1 MTIMALDDALAEI
14 EKRFDPLPLDDKLL
28 VIEHLVRR
36 VRHAERFDPAET
48 ERQLAEF
55 AADEE
60 MLRRIGMA
68 NPVPPSATQSDGE

>member
-1 MTIMALDDALAEI
+1 MELDDALAEI
-14 EKRFDPLPLDDKLL
+14 EKRFDPLSLDDKLL
-28 VIEHLVRR
+28 VIERLVRR
-36 VRHAERFDPAET
+36 VRHAERYDPEET

-68 NPVPPSATQSDGE
+68 NPVPPRVTQSDDE

>member
-1 MTIMALDDALAEI
+1 MELGEALAEI
-14 EKRFDPLPLDDKLL
+14 EKRFEPLSVDDKLL
-28 VIEHLVRR
+28 VIERLVRR

-60 MLRRIGMA
+60 LLRRIGMA
-68 NPVPPSATQSDGE
+68 NPVPPRAAPTDGE